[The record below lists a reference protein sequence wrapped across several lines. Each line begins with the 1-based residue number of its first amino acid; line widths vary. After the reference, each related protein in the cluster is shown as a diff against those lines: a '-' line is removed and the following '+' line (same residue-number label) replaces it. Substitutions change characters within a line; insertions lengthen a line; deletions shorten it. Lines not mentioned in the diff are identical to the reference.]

1 MKSKRDYHSGSLFL
15 PKGCKKWTIQYYRDG
30 KRVREATGQ
39 TSRVRAQ
46 DELTK
51 RLSAVN
57 EGNWQPKKKR
67 AVRIQE
73 LHDNLLAWY
82 QLNKPKAVKQ
92 LGWRWGTQDEQEH
105 WKGGHLGPVFAET
118 CAANIT
124 AADLDRYAL
133 RRKEEGAQN
142 GTINRE
148 LTALRRMYSLA
159 RKQGTLTLLP
169 YFSLL
174 PEADPRQGFVDDAQ
188 FDRLV
193 AACDEPWMRV
203 FLELGYTYGWRHGE
217 LLPLRVKQ
225 LNFAR
230 REIRLEA
237 GTTKNK
243 DGRTVA
249 MTGRAF
255 ELLRGAVAGK
265 GAEEQVL
272 TRDNARTGKRKPV
285 KDMRRAWG
293 RLIKRA
299 GLPGLLVHDLR
310 RSAAKATRRAGIS
323 EKVAMEMGGW
333 RTRSVFERYA
343 ITDSAD
349 QQMAAAAIEK
359 TRAESRENSLKLAL
373 NTEESGLGKAKQLQ

>member
-1 MKSKRDYHSGSLFL
+1 MKTKRDYHSGSLFQ
-15 PKGCKKWTIQYYRDG
+15 PTGCKKWTIQYYRDG
-30 KRVREATGQ
+30 RRIREATGL

-51 RLSAVN
+51 RLNAVN

-67 AVRIQE
+67 AVRLQE

-82 QLNKPKAVKQ
+82 RLNKPKAVKQ
-92 LGWRWGTQDEQEH
+92 LGWRWE
-105 WKGGHLGPVFAET
+105 KHLKAVFADT
-118 CAANIT
+118 CAANVT

-133 RRKEEGAQN
+133 RRKEEGAEN
-142 GTINRE
+142 GTVNRE
-148 LTALRRMYSLA
+148 LTALRRMYNLA
-159 RKQGTLTLLP
+159 RKQGTLTVMP

-193 AACDEPWMRV
+193 AASDEPWMRV
-203 FLELGYTYGWRHGE
+203 FLELGYTYGWRCGE

-225 LNFAR
+225 LNFDR
-230 REIRLEA
+230 REIRLEV

-243 DGRTVA
+243 DGREVA
-249 MTGRAF
+249 MTPTVYT
-255 ELLRGAVAGK
+255 LLKVATQGK

-272 TRDNARTGKRKPV
+272 TRANARTGQRKPV
-285 KDMRRAWG
+285 KEMRRAWC

-343 ITDSAD
+343 ITDPTD

-359 TRAESRENSLKLAL
+359 TRAASRENSLKLAL
-373 NTEESGLGKAKQLQ
+373 TTDESGPEKSGQVQ